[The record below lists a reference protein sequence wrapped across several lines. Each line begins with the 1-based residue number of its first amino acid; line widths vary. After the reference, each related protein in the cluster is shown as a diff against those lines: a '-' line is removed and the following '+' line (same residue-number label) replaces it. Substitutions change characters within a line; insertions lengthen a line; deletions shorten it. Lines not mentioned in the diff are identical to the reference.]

1 MKKGMFMMPRFFV
14 CLLVM
19 LTLPMVA
26 AAQGAP
32 DQINIAL
39 NRLSAEVGRTVA
51 INNLEDWRWAQDL
64 YPDLS
69 LGCPQPDTAYAQVA
83 TQGYKFL
90 LTYGGVIYDYR
101 VSADGNVAILCSQV
115 GEGESAA
122 ATPTPANADTIDTSV
137 GCPNPEP
144 GVVYLPQR
152 LTTGI
157 QARVVDGPP
166 IVQRSEPSDTG
177 AVSGEIPAQAVV
189 NIATGPVC
197 ADGQV
202 WWQVDYD
209 GRIGWAVEGRDGN
222 YWLEMIPALALPA
235 NLAALTAENATQIAE
250 LSRVESNVIPGLAAA
265 PDTNTVAVLGGV
277 GTNGVWLY
285 DLAALDTAPRLL
297 RGTVQFTDVNYGA
310 DASVL
315 LLGDARGG
323 IRLWSTDPQTTLLER
338 WFDQGYET
346 LTSAVALAPDAQSA
360 ASAGDVA
367 ITGVEIE
374 KSNAI
379 LLWNIEDV
387 RQQFALGGH
396 TGAVNALAFSPDGAL
411 LASASDDTTVR
422 LWNPADGSEVATL
435 EGHDAPVLALA
446 FSPDGTQIVSA
457 DSNGAILLWDV
468 ASEESTA
475 LQESGAAVAA
485 LAFNTDGTLLASA
498 GGDDVSQEYAINVW
512 DLAAGESLIQLAGHT
527 NVVGGLAFSGNALVS
542 VSEDKTVRF
551 WGVAG

>member
-1 MKKGMFMMPRFFV
+1 MPRFFV
-14 CLLVM
+14 SLLL
-19 LTLPMVA
+19 LTLFMLPTLA

-39 NRLSAEVGRTVA
+39 DRLSAVVGRTLT

-64 YPDLS
+64 YPDVS
-69 LGCPQPDTAYAQVA
+69 LGCPQPGTAYAQVA

-101 VSADGNVAILCSQV
+101 VSADGNVAILCGQT

-122 ATPTPANADTIDTSV
+122 STPTPANADTIDTSV

-152 LTTGI
+152 LTTDI
-157 QARVVDGPP
+157 QARVVQGPP

-177 AVSGEIPAQAVV
+177 AVAGEVPAQAVV
-189 NIATGPVC
+189 NIVTGPVC

-209 GRIGWAVEGRDGN
+209 GRIGWAVEGRDGT
-222 YWLEMIPALALPA
+222 YWLETIPALALPA
-235 NLAALTAENATQIAE
+235 NLTPLSAENAAQIAE
-250 LSRVESNVIPGLAAA
+250 LSRAENNVAPTLAAA
-265 PDTNTVAVLGGV
+265 PGANTVAVLGGA

-297 RGTVQFTDVNYGA
+297 RGTVQFTDVDYSA
-310 DASVL
+310 DASLL

-346 LTSAVALAPDAQSA
+346 LTSAVALAPDGQSA

-387 RQQFALGGH
+387 RQAFALGGH
-396 TGAVNALAFSPDGAL
+396 TGAVNALAFSPDGTL

-422 LWNPADGSEVATL
+422 LWNPADGSEVVTL

-446 FSPDGTQIVSA
+446 FNPDGTQIASA
-457 DSNGAILLWDV
+457 SSDGMILLWDV
-468 ASEESTA
+468 ASEESSA
-475 LQESGAAVAA
+475 LQESGPAVAA
-485 LAFNTDGTLLASA
+485 LAFIPDGTLLASA
-498 GGDDVSQEYAINVW
+498 GGDDISQDYAINMW
-512 DLAAGESLIQLAGHT
+512 DLAAGESLVQLAGHT
-527 NVVGGLAFSGNALVS
+527 DVVGSVAFSGNALVS

>member
-1 MKKGMFMMPRFFV
+1 MPRLIV
-14 CLLVM
+14 CLLVIT
-19 LTLPMVA
+19 LLILPMLA

-39 NRLSAEVGRTVA
+39 DRLSAEVGRTVV
-51 INNLEDWRWAQDL
+51 IRDLDDWRWAQDL

-69 LGCPQPDTAYAQVA
+69 LGCPKPDTAYAQVA

-101 VSADGNVAILCSQV
+101 VSSDGNVAFLCSQV
-115 GEGESAA
+115 GEGELSAS
-122 ATPTPANADTIDTSV
+122 TPTPASADTIDTSV

-152 LTTGI
+152 LTTDI
-157 QARVVDGPP
+157 QARVVQGPP

-189 NIATGPVC
+189 NIVTGPVC
-197 ADGQV
+197 ADGQM

-209 GRIGWAVEGRDGN
+209 GRVGWAVEGRDGS

-235 NLAALTAENATQIAE
+235 NLAALTVENATQIAE
-250 LSRVESNVIPGLAAA
+250 LSRAESNVMPILAAA
-265 PDTNTVAVLGGV
+265 PGTNTVAVVGGA

-285 DLAALDTAPRLL
+285 DLAALDAAPRLL
-297 RGTVQFTDVNYGA
+297 RGTVQFTDVSYGL
-310 DASVL
+310 DASL

-346 LTSAVALAPDAQSA
+346 LTSAVAFAPDGQTA

-379 LLWNIEDV
+379 LLWNIEAV

-422 LWNPADGSEVATL
+422 LWNPADGSAIVTL

-446 FSPDGTQIVSA
+446 FSPDGSQLATASSDGMIA
-457 DSNGAILLWDV
+457 LWDV
-468 ASEESTA
+468 TSQELVSAP
-475 LQESGAAVAA
+475 QESGPAVVA
-485 LAFNTDGTLLASA
+485 LAFSPDGTLLASA
-498 GGDDVSQEYAINVW
+498 GGDDVSQDYAISIW
-512 DLAAGESLIQLAGHT
+512 DLAAGEALVQLAGHT
-527 NVVGGLAFSGNALVS
+527 DVVGGVAFNSSGNTLVS
-542 VSEDKTVRF
+542 ASEDKTVRF